1 MPPASLIFSRFL
13 ANGVSF
19 TADTSRLLPLPSLP
33 KPRLPPKPPELPVML
48 GVAPGMGTE
57 ENCPVGAFTSGAVRG
72 LTKESGFLKRPSAS
86 ETGIMPP
93 AENLV
98 RILLGDYSIL
108 IIHRS
113 IILFCL
119 SLHYRRFAVSVHLQG
134 EHPACPHHQTEVSVR
149 TDSHP

>member
-1 MPPASLIFSRFL
+1 MPPALLIFSRFL
-13 ANGVSF
+13 ANGVSCA
-19 TADTSRLLPLPSLP
+19 ADTSRLLPLPSLP

-93 AENLV
+93 LTEYD
-98 RILLGDYSIL
+98 LGDYSIL
-108 IIHRS
+108 IIHRAT
-113 IILFCL
+113 ILFCL
-119 SLHYRRFAVSVHLQG
+119 SLHYRQFAVSVHLQV
-134 EHPACPHHQTEVSVR
+134 EHPACPRHQTGVSVR